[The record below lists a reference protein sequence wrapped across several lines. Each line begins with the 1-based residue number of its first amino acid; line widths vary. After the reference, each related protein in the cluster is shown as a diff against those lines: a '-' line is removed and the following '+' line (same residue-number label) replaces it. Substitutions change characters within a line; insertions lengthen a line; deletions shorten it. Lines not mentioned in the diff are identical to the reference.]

1 TTHAYFRWALFGMQ
15 CKKSRTIFTE
25 VVEVLETQPGIRDIE
40 LKEGIPVT
48 ISHLDSWEKVN
59 DCSLPED
66 LKQFYLAHDGA
77 TLNWSYTCNDVILRL
92 GLIHVNQL
100 AKLRPFSVE
109 PRASGEP
116 SAVDLDVKDT
126 EGFSPSFGGHNCRVL
141 PLNYCSTCG
150 HVCLVYR
157 IPEGGASPFEHC
169 NIWLLDLSLSWHL
182 LCRTFS
188 DYLRLAAVHL
198 GLRQWP
204 YALTSVGL
212 SPLYQKWFH
221 LFVPKRYE
229 LDCSKSNPTLQPE
242 EINNM
247 LDVTKL
253 LEIQSKGTLP
263 NHHRS
268 AK

>member
-1 TTHAYFRWALFGMQ
+1 MH
-15 CKKSRTIFTE
+15 
-25 VVEVLETQPGIRDIE
+25 
-40 LKEGIPVT
+40 
-48 ISHLDSWEKVN
+48 
-59 DCSLPED
+59 
-66 LKQFYLAHDGA
+66 
-77 TLNWSYTCNDVILRL
+77 VILRL

-126 EGFSPSFGGHNCRVL
+126 E
-141 PLNYCSTCG
+141 
-150 HVCLVYR
+150 
-157 IPEGGASPFEHC
+157 ASPFEHC